1 MADAFCLHA
10 ADVLTGLDE
19 DVSWATVLEMEPEP
33 RQEFSNSQLDEALVA
48 VADFVDLKSPY
59 LLGHSTAV
67 AQLASA
73 AAGHCRLSQAEITAV
88 RRAALVHEIGLVG
101 ISAGILGKAGRLTE
115 SEAERLRMHPYYT
128 ERVLARPEP
137 LAQIGAIAGLHH
149 ERLDGSGYHRGV
161 AAGAQPFLA
170 RILAA
175 ACVYQTELSEQP
187 RRPVRSPEEA
197 GRLLQ
202 AEASAGGLDQQAVSA
217 VLAAAGLAVKTPRLT
232 YPAGLSEREVDV
244 LQLMARGLSRKEIAG
259 RLVIADKTV
268 ARHIEHIYDKIG
280 VSTRPGATLFAMT
293 NGLLQP

>member
-1 MADAFCLHA
+1 
-10 ADVLTGLDE
+10 
-19 DVSWATVLEMEPEP
+19 
-33 RQEFSNSQLDEALVA
+33 
-48 VADFVDLKSPY
+48 
-59 LLGHSTAV
+59 
-67 AQLASA
+67 
-73 AAGHCRLSQAEITAV
+73 
-88 RRAALVHEIGLVG
+88 
-101 ISAGILGKAGRLTE
+101 
-115 SEAERLRMHPYYT
+115 
-128 ERVLARPEP
+128 